1 MPYFHCDTK
10 KWKKN
15 IRNFQPISFHLEL
28 QKMLTDKK
36 KSDKKSNL

>member
-28 QKMLTDKK
+28 QMLTDKK